1 MSQKFKI
8 PIKIIELDS
17 KSYHLLIEVHIN
29 KLAVNVIIDTGASKT
44 VFDKSLLGDKMRI
57 VKHRNLEEIQS
68 AGIVAGNIESDFAI
82 AGSFKIGKLKLRDF
96 PVVLIDM
103 NGINQL
109 YKKVTGKEVHG
120 LLGSDFL
127 LDFNAVINYEKAIL
141 VLKKPAPGKR

>member
-8 PIKIIELDS
+8 PISIIELDS
-17 KSYHLLIEVHIN
+17 RSYHLLIEVYIN
-29 KLAVNVIIDTGASKT
+29 KLPVNVIIDTGASRT
-44 VFDKSLLGDKMRI
+44 VFDKSLLGNKLQI
-57 VKHRNLEEIQS
+57 VKHSNLEEIQS
-68 AGIVAGNIESDFAI
+68 AGIIAGNIESDYAI
-82 AGSFKIGKLKLRDF
+82 AESFKIGKLKLRDF

-127 LDFNAVINYEKAIL
+127 LDFKAVINYGKASL
-141 VLKKPAPGKR
+141 VLKTHE